1 MRSSSLNPRRAIGS
15 TPRRGQRSPTLACAC
30 ARWVVVVRRSRCCS
44 KRSASAP
51 ITAVF
56 ELADLQLEL
65 GSPGVAGQVVERYL
79 ALGLMAPDVLLMGV
93 RAAMAREERQ
103 AALALAR
110 RLKRE
115 FPDSSEMR
123 QVASL
128 LGEGVQ
134 P

>member
-1 MRSSSLNPRRAIGS
+1 
-15 TPRRGQRSPTLACAC
+15 
-30 ARWVVVVRRSRCCS
+30 
-44 KRSASAP
+44 
-51 ITAVF
+51 
-56 ELADLQLEL
+56 
-65 GSPGVAGQVVERYL
+65 
-79 ALGLMAPDVLLMGV
+79 MAPDVLLMGV